1 MIRKFFNLAKKV
13 FFSDSFTMLMRF
25 TLVLATFI
33 WIYEQNWITVFI
45 TILTLL
51 LTYFYIIFAKYKIVI
66 PKEIQVII
74 IFFIYFSLFLWEVN
88 DFYEKIFW
96 WDTLLHTF
104 AWIALWF
111 IGFLMMY
118 MLYKA
123 WKVKAPKIIISIFAF
138 SFAMMLWA
146 VWEVFEF
153 WVDEFTTAN
162 MQKAKD
168 LELIYWYF
176 DTRLG
181 VRDTM
186 YDLMIDWIW
195 ATIASITWYIY
206 LKKWEK
212 FKLLHSIIEKFEEHN
227 KVLFNHKK

>member
-1 MIRKFFNLAKKV
+1 
-13 FFSDSFTMLMRF
+13 MRF
-25 TLVLATFI
+25 TLVLAAFI

-45 TILTLL
+45 TLLTLL
-51 LTYFYIIFAKYKIVI
+51 LTYFYLIFAKYKIVI

-111 IGFLMMY
+111 IGFLIMY

-123 WKVKAPKIIISIFAF
+123 WKLIAPKIIIAIFAF

-146 VWEVFEF
+146 IWEVFEF
-153 WVDEFTTAN
+153 WIDEFTNAN
-162 MQKAKD
+162 MQKAKA
-168 LELIYWYF
+168 LESIYWYM
-176 DTRLG
+176 DTRLW

-186 YDLMIDWIW
+186 FDLMIDALW
-195 ATIASITWYIY
+195 ALIASITWYVY

-212 FKLLHSIIEKFEEHN
+212 FKLLHMVIEKFEEHN
-227 KVLFNHKK
+227 KLLFSNKK